1 MQVQKNN
8 KRNLKSK
15 KNQKRAVSAISNTEE
30 DNDANNNENENN
42 KSIIGANRP
51 QLSSSC
57 CSEDE
62 SNASQDQ
69 IGGEDSSKGKVALNL
84 SGKTRASRGSAT
96 DPQSLYA
103 RVIIYDEKNNPNS
116 HFCSLL
122 NRMLMNLCFLIH
134 IYVAEKKR
142 EDQREAEDFTEPGTK
157 WNKS

>member
-62 SNASQDQ
+62 SNESQDQ

-103 RVIIYDEKNNPNS
+103 RVIIHDEKIIRIRI
-116 HFCSLL
+116 FAA
-122 NRMLMNLCFLIH
+122 
-134 IYVAEKKR
+134 Y
-142 EDQREAEDFTEPGTK
+142 
-157 WNKS
+157 

>member
-42 KSIIGANRP
+42 KSIVGANRLR
-51 QLSSSC
+51 LSSSC

-62 SNASQDQ
+62 SNESQDQ
-69 IGGEDSSKGKVALNL
+69 IGGEDSSKGMVALNL

-103 RVIIYDEKNNPNS
+103 RVIIHDEKIIRIRI
-116 HFCSLL
+116 FAA
-122 NRMLMNLCFLIH
+122 
-134 IYVAEKKR
+134 Y
-142 EDQREAEDFTEPGTK
+142 
-157 WNKS
+157 